1 MKMGRMGKMSIN
13 FFTGTPGSGKSLHMA
28 MIIDKW
34 LRSGKNVIANF
45 EINEDSFARF
55 DEKHPGRRG
64 IFIYVP
70 NSEWL
75 TSVYKPSM
83 DGRRRVP
90 PPSGLYPY
98 IEGLYGYAEQFHE
111 RNYKGQMIEKQT
123 LLVLDECQDLFNPR
137 SWNRKDRLSWCSF
150 FREHRKYGYE
160 VYLISQD
167 ETVIDKQI
175 RNVLQFEYTHRYVNT
190 YKLSGRLMG
199 FFYGGK
205 CFVFVKKLRGVKK
218 SNAKIRAKY
227 FSGQQKYYDFY
238 DSYKTFGRESAAAL
252 AAADNHPEGAVT
264 T

>member
-1 MKMGRMGKMSIN
+1 MSIN

-34 LRSGKNVIANF
+34 LRDGKNVIANF
-45 EINEDSFARF
+45 EINEGSFARF
-55 DEKHPGRRG
+55 DEKHPGKRG

-75 TSVYKPSM
+75 TSVYKPYMQGS
-83 DGRRRVP
+83 RRVQ
-90 PPSGLYPY
+90 PPSGVYPY
-98 IEGLYGYAEQFHE
+98 LEGLYNYALQFHE
-111 RNYKGQMIEKQT
+111 RNAKGQIIENQT

-175 RNVLQFEYTHRYVNT
+175 RNVLQYEYTHRCVNN
-190 YKLSGRLMG
+190 YKLSGRFMG
-199 FFYGGK
+199 FLYGGK
-205 CFVFVKKLRGVKK
+205 CFVSVKKMRGVKK
-218 SNAKIRAKY
+218 ANAKIKAKY

-252 AAADNHPEGAVT
+252 AASDNHPKGAVAT
-264 T
+264 